1 MTITEAKARQLIADK
16 QDTEA
21 KKLIA
26 DFGDIKV
33 LNGMYGPYITDGKKN
48 AKIPKD
54 TEAKDITEDQAKKLL
69 DEAPA
74 KGKGR
79 RWGGRKTAPKTTKRV
94 VRNSAKNARIS
105 KTLLCSAIDNITF
118 ICYNNHPE

>member
-1 MTITEAKARQLIADK
+1 MTITEVKARQLIADK
-16 QDTEA
+16 LDVEA
-21 KKLIA
+21 KKLIS

-33 LNGMYGPYITDGKKN
+33 LNGMYYHITDGKKN
-48 AKIPKD
+48 AKIPKG
-54 TEAKDITEDQAKKLL
+54 TEAKDITEEQAKKLL